1 MLDRNRRQ
9 VRVLHLPFYPTDKRQ
24 KHTIRA
30 QSLLDIFV

>member
-9 VRVLHLPFYPTDKRQ
+9 VCVLQRPFYPTDKRQ

-30 QSLLDIFV
+30 QSILDIFV